1 MVEEAEEIHGACIVS
16 SPDKELVF
24 ETEKGN
30 PATNSLLV
38 AETFEKE
45 HKNVLRDIR
54 NLMAQNLTV
63 RNFYHLSTYRS
74 ERGRDEPV
82 IMMNRDGFSLLV
94 MSFTGEKALGFK
106 LAFIDAFNKMEAII
120 REKRQTLDF
129 TNPDTILKLAQ
140 SYKDEYDRRQLAE
153 KKIEA
158 DRPKVEFADIVIKSD
173 KGITVGEFAC
183 CIYGSE
189 CGERGRNQMFDKLRK
204 LGYLK
209 GDKRNRKEWNIP
221 YIEHIRAGLFV
232 VDTTTYVDKNTKM
245 KYTHRMPLITG
256 KGQIHLTEK
265 LRTA

>member
-1 MVEEAEEIHGACIVS
+1 MSGIITHPRTGQQLHRKFVLTKEQTFDLITGYSAELRIRVNRRWM
-16 SPDKELVF
+16 EL
-24 ETEKGN
+24 EGQQEK
-30 PATNSLLV
+30 PA
-38 AETFEKE
+38 
-45 HKNVLRDIR
+45 I
-54 NLMAQNLTV
+54 
-63 RNFYHLSTYRS
+63 
-74 ERGRDEPV
+74 
-82 IMMNRDGFSLLV
+82 
-94 MSFTGEKALGFK
+94 
-106 LAFIDAFNKMEAII
+106 
-120 REKRQTLDF
+120 DF

-140 SYKDEYDRRQLAE
+140 SYKNEYDKRLLAE
-153 KKIEA
+153 KKIQE
-158 DRPKVEFADIVIKSD
+158 DKPKVEFADIVIKSD